1 MKKMEIDRNN
11 KEVKLLIN
19 TEFYDSD
26 SVLKASHAFSKS
38 CWVYLD
44 GNVNEKLRV
53 SLKPKFKEI
62 NLDELGYEFYNYV
75 LGLMQNEYL

>member
-1 MKKMEIDRNN
+1 MKKMEIDKKN

-19 TEFYDSD
+19 TKFYDSG
-26 SVLKASHAFSKS
+26 SVLKASQSFTRS
-38 CWVYLD
+38 CWIYINELD
-44 GNVNEKLRV
+44 GKLLV

-75 LGLMQNEYL
+75 LGIMQNEYL